1 MENQK
6 IINLLDKIDT
16 DSKHFATKKWY
27 VINDE
32 NSTNYGVD
40 KNTGGNNPDTIKY
53 DTRVLKPNLCDY
65 AEAYIL
71 VDGTIRAANAVNN
84 NTRLALKNCAPFT
97 KCNLEINNEH
107 VDTAENLD
115 IVMPMYNLI
124 EYSDNYQ
131 DSSATID
138 QYKRDEP
145 PDNIDDNLATNTS
158 SYFKYK
164 VDLLGNP
171 AVVNNVARRDLK
183 VVEPLKYLSN
193 FFRSLEM
200 PLINCKIKLNLTW
213 KKECVLSTDDDA
225 AAANAVNNPVFII
238 NDTKLYVPVV
248 TLSKEDNKDFI
259 DQQNKGFQRSIYW
272 NECKTKE
279 QNEDADNNVFKYINL
294 DPSFQG
300 VNRLFVMAYS
310 RLANQPTRDGR
321 TKYYLPRIDLKK
333 YNVIIDGRNFYDNP
347 IENDVEKYRE
357 LKRVMI
363 GKGEDYT
370 TGSLLDFDYFKKH
383 YKLVAVDLSKQKELD
398 ADPTAIQQIEFKYM
412 LGTNSTIY
420 WVLEKSKETILDFY
434 KGTVKVY

>member
-27 VINDE
+27 IINDE
-32 NSTNYGVD
+32 NNTNYGVNKD
-40 KNTGGNNPDTIKY
+40 TGADNPDTIKY

-71 VDGTIRAANAVNN
+71 VDGTIRAAAADV

-97 KCNLEINNEH
+97 KCNLEIKDEH

-115 IVMPMYNLI
+115 ITMPMYNLI

-131 DSSATID
+131 DSSATLY

-145 PDNIDDNLATNTS
+145 PEDDAVANLTADNS
-158 SYFKYK
+158 SSLKYK
-164 VDLLGNP
+164 ISLLGNP
-171 AVVNNVARRDLK
+171 VVAYNIARINVK
-183 VVEPLKYLSN
+183 TVVPLTYLSN

-213 KKECVLSTDDDA
+213 KKECVLSTDDG
-225 AAANAVNNPVFII
+225 NAVFII
-238 NDTKLYVPVV
+238 NDTKMYVPVV

-259 DQQNKGFQRSIYW
+259 EQQNKGFQRSIYW
-272 NECKTKE
+272 NEYKTKE
-279 QNEDADNNVFKYINL
+279 INENADANVFKYINL
-294 DPSFQG
+294 DPSFED
-300 VNRLFVMAYS
+300 VNRLFVMAYN
-310 RLANQPTRDGR
+310 RENGQPTRNGQQ
-321 TKYYLPRIDLKK
+321 KYYLPRTDLEK

-347 IENDVEKYRE
+347 IESDIEKYRE
-357 LKRVMI
+357 LKKVII

-370 TGSLLDFDYFKKH
+370 TGSLLDFNYFDKH
-383 YKLVAVDLSKQKELD
+383 YKLVAVDLSKQKELG
-398 ADPTAIQQIEFKYM
+398 ADPRAIQQIEFKYM
-412 LGTNSTIY
+412 LGTKSTIY
-420 WVLEKSKETILDFY
+420 WILEKSMETILELY

>member
-32 NSTNYGVD
+32 NNTNYGVD
-40 KNTGGNNPDTIKY
+40 KDTGADNPDTIKY

-71 VDGTIRAANAVNN
+71 IDGTIRAAAADANA
-84 NTRLALKNCAPFT
+84 RLALKNCVIFT
-97 KCNLEINNEH
+97 RCNLEINDEH

-115 IVMPMYNLI
+115 ITMPMYNLI

-131 DSSATID
+131 DSSATLN

-145 PDNIDDNLATNTS
+145 PEDDAVADLTADNS
-158 SYFKYK
+158 SSLKYK
-164 VDLLGNP
+164 ISLLGNP
-171 AVVNNVARRDLK
+171 VVANNIARINVK
-183 VVEPLKYLSN
+183 VVVRLKYLSN

-213 KKECVLSTDDDA
+213 KKECVLSTDDG
-225 AAANAVNNPVFII
+225 NAVFII

-248 TLSKEDNKDFI
+248 TLSKEDNKEFI
-259 DQQNKGFQRSIYW
+259 EQRDKGFQRSIYW
-272 NECKTKE
+272 NEYKTKE
-279 QNEDADNNVFKYINL
+279 INENADANVFKYINL

-300 VNRLFVMAYS
+300 VNRLFVMAYN
-310 RLANQPTRDGR
+310 RANGQPTRNGQR
-321 TKYYLPRIDLKK
+321 KYYLPRIDLEK

-347 IENDVEKYRE
+347 TESDIEKYRE
-357 LKRVMI
+357 LKQVMI

-370 TGSLLDFDYFKKH
+370 PGYLFDFNYFDKH

-398 ADPTAIQQIEFKYM
+398 ADPRAIQQIEFKYM
-412 LGTNSTIY
+412 LGRNSTIY
-420 WVLEKSKETILDFY
+420 WVLEKSKETI
-434 KGTVKVY
+434 